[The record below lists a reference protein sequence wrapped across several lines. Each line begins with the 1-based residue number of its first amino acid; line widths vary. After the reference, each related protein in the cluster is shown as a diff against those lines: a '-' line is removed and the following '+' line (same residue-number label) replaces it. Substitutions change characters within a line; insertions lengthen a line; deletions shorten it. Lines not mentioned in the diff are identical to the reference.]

1 MYALRH
7 CDPKARLHSFSSG
20 TMTVPGACSRL
31 RAGANNTCLRKCG
44 VTWLPESSS
53 AGHVRRKSESGASVA
68 ASPSRVHPLHATPRC
83 RQRHSQAWRKVQPTP
98 EGLRPGNRAT
108 MKCMLVVST
117 ALVATTRASWMLNAG
132 LLLLHEVST
141 LSPSMVLFLPSRSD
155 ESVVSPSCP
164 MFFQVLA

>member
-7 CDPKARLHSFSSG
+7 CDPKARLHFFSSG

-68 ASPSRVHPLHATPRC
+68 TSPSEFTRCMRRPAAGSGIAKLGEKFSPRPKDFGQAIE
-83 RQRHSQAWRKVQPTP
+83 RQ
-98 EGLRPGNRAT
+98 
-108 MKCMLVVST
+108 
-117 ALVATTRASWMLNAG
+117 
-132 LLLLHEVST
+132 
-141 LSPSMVLFLPSRSD
+141 
-155 ESVVSPSCP
+155 
-164 MFFQVLA
+164 